1 MVTKMIKMFKTN
13 PKTVHLGVFFI
24 AGHGMIHEGS
34 QRILFNEFDKQ
45 RKFYKL
51 FPIEVNVRTM
61 TKTFKNSYL
70 IVTMACCREIFIP
83 KRHGNCVGA
92 KTKDEAKIQFD
103 QLKAEEEKAKNDEL
117 TSQEILAKLMKRIDE
132 LEAEK

>member
-1 MVTKMIKMFKTN
+1 
-13 PKTVHLGVFFI
+13 
-24 AGHGMIHEGS
+24 
-34 QRILFNEFDKQ
+34 
-45 RKFYKL
+45 
-51 FPIEVNVRTM
+51 M

-83 KRHGNCVGA
+83 GRHGNCVGA

-103 QLKAEEEKAKNDEL
+103 QLKAEEEKAKKDEL
-117 TSQEILAKLMKRIDE
+117 TSQEIIAKLMKKIDE